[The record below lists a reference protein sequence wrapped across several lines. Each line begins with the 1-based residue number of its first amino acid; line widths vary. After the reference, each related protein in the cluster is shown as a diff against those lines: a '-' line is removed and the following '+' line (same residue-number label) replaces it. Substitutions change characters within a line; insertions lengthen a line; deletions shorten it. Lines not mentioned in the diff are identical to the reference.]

1 MTDRLKSA
9 RRASYIQSAEVTEED
24 LTRVLGQIN
33 FRSPSP
39 EEEQL
44 ARERL
49 REILDEFYT
58 RRESTEFASS
68 RGTDVQD
75 LELLLARIRDAKR
88 TGDRHRVREVIRRLA
103 GSDPQAHPPNLTLRH
118 RIGMEI
124 GHHGL
129 SNPSVLEMLID
140 REETIEQLL
149 QKIREES
156 RSGRREDNPGRR
168 LAYRLFDL
176 WKQFCDESTSSNN
189 WRGDAPYD
197 GGPFPDFVRAVGKL
211 VDPHFNGYDF
221 AREVHRERGNRPA
234 A

>member
-1 MTDRLKSA
+1 MNDRLKSA

-24 LTRVLGQIN
+24 LTRVLRQIS
-33 FRSPSP
+33 FRSP
-39 EEEQL
+39 EEEPL

-58 RRESTEFASS
+58 QRESTEFASS

-75 LELLLARIRDAKR
+75 LELLLARIPEAKR
-88 TGDRHRVREVIRRLA
+88 TGDWYRVSEMIRWLG
-103 GSDPQAHPPNLTLRH
+103 GSDPQAHPPNRTLKQ
-118 RIGMEI
+118 RIGLEF

-129 SNPSVLEMLID
+129 GNPSVLEKLTD
-140 REETIEQLL
+140 HEETIERLL
-149 QKIREES
+149 QKIKDES
-156 RSGRREDNPGRR
+156 RSGRREDDAGRW
-168 LAYRLFDL
+168 LAYRLFGL
-176 WKQFCDESTSSNN
+176 WRRFCDESTSSNN

-211 VDPHFNGYDF
+211 VDPNFNGYDF
-221 AREVHRERGNRPA
+221 ARGVHRERGNRPA

>member
-1 MTDRLKSA
+1 MSDRLKST

-24 LTRVLGQIN
+24 LTRVLRQIN
-33 FRSPSP
+33 FRSP

-58 RRESTEFASS
+58 QRKSTEFARS
-68 RGTDVQD
+68 RDTDVQD
-75 LELLLARIRDAKR
+75 LELLLDRIRDAKR
-88 TGDRHRVREVIRRLA
+88 TGDRHRVREVIRWLG
-103 GSDPQAHPPNLTLRH
+103 GSDPQAHPENPVLRH

-140 REETIEQLL
+140 REETIERLL
-149 QKIREES
+149 QKIKDES
-156 RSGRREDNPGRR
+156 RSGRREDPAGHR
-168 LAYRLFDL
+168 LANRLFEL
-176 WKQFCDESTSSNN
+176 WTRFCDESTSSNN

-211 VDPHFNGYDF
+211 VDPNFNGYDF
-221 AREVHRERGNRPA
+221 ARAVHRERGNRPA

>member
-1 MTDRLKSA
+1 MSDRLKSA

-24 LTRVLGQIN
+24 LTRVLRQIS
-33 FRSPSP
+33 FRSP

-49 REILDEFYT
+49 RDILDEFYT

-75 LELLLARIRDAKR
+75 LELLLARIRDAKQ
-88 TGDRHRVREVIRRLA
+88 TGDMHRVREVILWLG
-103 GSDPQAHPPNLTLRH
+103 GSDPQAHPENLPLRQ
-118 RIGMEI
+118 RIGLEF

-129 SNPSVLEMLID
+129 GDPSVLEKLTD
-140 REETIEQLL
+140 PEETIERLL
-149 QKIREES
+149 QKIKDES
-156 RSGRREDNPGRR
+156 RSGRREDDAGRW

-176 WKQFCDESTSSNN
+176 WRRFCDESTSCNN
-189 WRGDAPYD
+189 WMGDAPYD

-211 VDPHFNGYDF
+211 VDPDFNGYDY
-221 AREVHRERGNRPA
+221 ARAVHRERGNRPTA
-234 A
+234 

>member
-1 MTDRLKSA
+1 MSDRLKSA

-24 LTRVLGQIN
+24 LTRVLCQIC
-33 FRSPSP
+33 FRSP
-39 EEEQL
+39 EEKQP

-49 REILDEFYT
+49 RDILDEFST
-58 RRESTEFASS
+58 RRERTEFARS
-68 RGTDVQD
+68 RDTDVQD
-75 LELLLARIRDAKR
+75 LELLLARIRDAKL
-88 TGDRHRVREVIRRLA
+88 TGNWYRVSQVTGWLG
-103 GSDPQAHPPNLTLRH
+103 GSDPQAHPPNRALRQ
-118 RIGMEI
+118 RIGLEF

-129 SNPSVLEMLID
+129 GDPARLEKLTD
-140 REETIEQLL
+140 PEETIERLL
-149 QKIREES
+149 QEIKDES
-156 RSGRREDNPGRR
+156 RSGRREDDAGRW

-176 WKQFCDESTSSNN
+176 WRQFCDESTSSNN

-221 AREVHRERGNRPA
+221 ARAVHRERGNRPA